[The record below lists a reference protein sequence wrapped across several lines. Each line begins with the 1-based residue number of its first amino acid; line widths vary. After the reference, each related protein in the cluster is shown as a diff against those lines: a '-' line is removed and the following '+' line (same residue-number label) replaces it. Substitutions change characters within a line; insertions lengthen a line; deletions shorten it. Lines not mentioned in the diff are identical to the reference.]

1 MLRILALAAAAASA
15 HAFVVPSAARVQG
28 SARGSSAS
36 RPALRGARA
45 LRAVYE
51 PALRIGHGFDIHR
64 LGEPVCASWKT
75 GWICAMHTR
84 VQVVPLSPLS
94 VLVVFDSCSTG
105 RCVHFNVNELIMSQS
120 KSHIIKHSSS
130 LDSVL
135 TLFLLSQ
142 SSPCSYLP

>member
-64 LGEPVCASWKT
+64 LGESV
-75 GWICAMHTR
+75 HTR
-84 VQVVPLSPLS
+84 VQAVPLSPLS

>member
-15 HAFVVPSAARVQG
+15 HAFVAPSAARVQG

-64 LGEPVCASWKT
+64 LGESVCVSWKT
-75 GWICAMHTR
+75 GWICAMHTH
-84 VQVVPLSPLS
+84 
-94 VLVVFDSCSTG
+94 VLVVFYSTG
-105 RCVHFNVNELIMSQS
+105 RFGVAS
-120 KSHIIKHSSS
+120 
-130 LDSVL
+130 
-135 TLFLLSQ
+135 LLSVVCNNGHGRQ
-142 SSPCSYLP
+142 GQLAASCRCHCRSFSH